1 MGRPN
6 GRDNVRKPSL
16 NKRIIIVSLS
26 INENLSPHK
35 CWNDRL
41 LDRSRETSD
50 RYNVPID
57 PKNTKPKSGSGEC
70 GKFAEVL
77 NGECRMLRRDKL
89 KLRRLRFSDILSG
102 LPQSSFVAMIAVR
115 GIGSCD

>member
-1 MGRPN
+1 M
-6 GRDNVRKPSL
+6 KIYHL
-16 NKRIIIVSLS
+16 
-26 INENLSPHK
+26 INAGMIDSSTAHE
-35 CWNDRL
+35 RL
-41 LDRSRETSD
+41 PTGTTF
-50 RYNVPID
+50 

-89 KLRRLRFSDILSG
+89 KLRRLRFSDILAG